1 MVTFE
6 SVAPSAAV
14 RQAQALLKAWVCGDL
29 PKLKAELDRSV
40 FLSFAV
46 DGDADDEQL
55 ELLKTIAFQMK
66 TSPDLFAERTQDP
79 QLGLCVDLLMHL
91 ASCFA
96 YSD

>member
-6 SVAPSAAV
+6 SVAPSVAV

-29 PKLKAELDRSV
+29 PKLQAELDRSV
-40 FLSFAV
+40 FLSLV
-46 DGDADDEQL
+46 ADEDTGDEQL

-66 TSPDLFAERTQDP
+66 TSPDLFAERAQDP
-79 QLGLCVDLLMHL
+79 RLGVCVDLLMHL